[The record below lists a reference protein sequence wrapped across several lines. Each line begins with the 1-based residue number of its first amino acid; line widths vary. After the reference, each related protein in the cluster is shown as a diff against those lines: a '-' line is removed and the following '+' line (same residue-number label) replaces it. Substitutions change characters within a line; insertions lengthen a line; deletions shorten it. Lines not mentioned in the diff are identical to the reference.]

1 MDKELAQSVIKH
13 FSNLKDPRINRK
25 KLYPLMEIIF
35 VVLCGSICGA
45 ESWRDFVIFGNG
57 KVEFLRQYFHFKN
70 GIPSKNTFARV
81 FSALCPEAF
90 KSCFIEWV
98 KSLQENLKDII
109 AIDGKTLR
117 GSFDTTKG
125 QSAIHMVSAFAT
137 QAKLVLGQQKV
148 SDKSNEITA
157 IPLLLE
163 MLELKGSIITI
174 DAMGCQKTIA
184 KKIIE
189 EEADYVFSLKGNHGT
204 LHEDVE
210 LFFKT
215 ECDKNE
221 SKFIIDQ
228 CEETDA
234 GHGRIEKRECW
245 ATDKI
250 DWLEQKDEWKGLN
263 AIVMI
268 KETRE
273 KGDKKSIERHF
284 FITSLPANSK
294 LIASAVRAHWKI
306 ENTLHWTL
314 DMTFRED
321 ASRIREKNASEN
333 MAIIRHTAL
342 NMLKNAK
349 KSMKEM
355 SIKALR
361 KLAGWRNDTLEL
373 VLQQNF

>member
-45 ESWRDFVIFGNG
+45 ESWRDFVIFGNE

-125 QSAIHMVSAFAT
+125 QSAIHMVSVFAT

-268 KETRE
+268 K
-273 KGDKKSIERHF
+273 
-284 FITSLPANSK
+284 
-294 LIASAVRAHWKI
+294 
-306 ENTLHWTL
+306 
-314 DMTFRED
+314 
-321 ASRIREKNASEN
+321 
-333 MAIIRHTAL
+333 
-342 NMLKNAK
+342 
-349 KSMKEM
+349 
-355 SIKALR
+355 
-361 KLAGWRNDTLEL
+361 
-373 VLQQNF
+373 

>member
-1 MDKELAQSVIKH
+1 M
-13 FSNLKDPRINRK
+13 
-25 KLYPLMEIIF
+25 
-35 VVLCGSICGA
+35 
-45 ESWRDFVIFGNG
+45 
-57 KVEFLRQYFHFKN
+57 VEFLRQYFPFTN

-81 FSALCPEAF
+81 FAALCPEAF

-98 KSLQENLKDII
+98 KSLQETLKDII

-117 GSFDTTKG
+117 GSFDTATE

-148 SDKSNEITA
+148 SDKSNENTA

-163 MLELKGSIITI
+163 MLELKGAIITI

-189 EEADYVFSLKGNHGT
+189 KEADYIFSLKDNHGM

-215 ECDKNE
+215 ECDKRKSN
-221 SKFIIDQ
+221 FITDQ

-245 ATDKI
+245 VTDKI

-263 AIVMI
+263 AIAMI
-268 KETRE
+268 EETRE
-273 KGDKKSIERHF
+273 KGEKKIS
-284 FITSLPANSK
+284 
-294 LIASAVRAHWKI
+294 V
-306 ENTLHWTL
+306 
-314 DMTFRED
+314 
-321 ASRIREKNASEN
+321 IR
-333 MAIIRHTAL
+333 TAL
-342 NMLKNAK
+342 TNETKYL
-349 KSMKEM
+349 
-355 SIKALR
+355 
-361 KLAGWRNDTLEL
+361 
-373 VLQQNF
+373 